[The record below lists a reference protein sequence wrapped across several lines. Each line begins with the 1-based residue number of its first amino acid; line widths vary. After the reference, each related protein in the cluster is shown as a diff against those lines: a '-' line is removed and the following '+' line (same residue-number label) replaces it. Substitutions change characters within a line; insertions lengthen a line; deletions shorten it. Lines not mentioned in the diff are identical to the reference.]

1 MSSGTP
7 LYRRGNTVY
16 PRRQVENEIEDN
28 TKATKNS
35 DLDWAN
41 LPRLR
46 SFFNNNFL
54 CNVSLLK
61 NTGNTALE
69 KETNAKYAELYKK
82 MFNLDNARAILL
94 DLAKEYM
101 ENEKLAEA
109 ADNQYGEGCAEYT
122 TQAIRRYYGEL

>member
-28 TKATKNS
+28 TKPTKNS

-109 ADNQYGEGCAEYT
+109 ADNQY
-122 TQAIRRYYGEL
+122 